1 MADKT
6 PIRGAYNGSSLTGLA
21 EYATGDTVGIAFGG
35 TGLATVGS
43 NQLLTGNGTS
53 ALTSESNLTYDGTTL
68 ATTAF
73 TATGNVSLDGGTFVF
88 NESGADKDF
97 RVEGDSEANLLM
109 IDASTDRI
117 GIGTATPSHLLDVEG
132 VAHIATCI
140 ITPKVCISSQYALPA
155 ADGSAGEILCT
166 DGSGAIAFAE
176 AASSGHTIANEG
188 SVLASRTC
196 LNFTGAAV
204 TASDNSG
211 TNATDVLV
219 CATNALLGIRAAD
232 GTACTITLSNAAVGT
247 CLQSD
252 TAPKLGGN
260 LDVNSNSIV
269 SASNGN
275 IPITP
280 NGSGVVILDGI
291 CHPTA
296 DGSAGQ
302 VLCTNGSAALQW
314 GTIADTT
321 PGGSDTYVQFNN
333 GGAFG
338 GAAGLT
344 WDDTTFKAS
353 NICTAGTA
361 TLATVAATT
370 ITGTIGTAAQ
380 TSITS
385 VGTLSSLTLGGTLS
399 VGDNDITNVGDI
411 AVDTISGDADS
422 NTTIGF
428 PGSDALTFNTGGSE
442 RMRLIGGYLGIGTT
456 APDEILHINSSN
468 VWPRLLIESTASNG
482 YPTLTF
488 ENDATLWNVY
498 ADGANSDSP
507 DAFTIYNTTGNAKFL
522 IQTGGKVG
530 IGTDDPG
537 DARLAIVEIG
547 ETFST
552 TIPAH
557 TVMIAGEG
565 YDAHGVASSAQLFL
579 ADTSTAGAATGG
591 GIQFGGRV
599 TTTDLTEWAGIF
611 GQRES
616 GTSGCYKGYLSFQTR
631 CQGAAMREAVRICS
645 NGVTKF
651 TCDVCVA
658 DDLFVYDNLCVGD
671 QLCTANDLYVGDNAI
686 IYGTL
691 CASERI
697 YVPSSA
703 CVGIGTTIPDMQFH
717 IYDGSA
723 GSVTINTD
731 AALGIESSSNSYI
744 NFITASGCE
753 AGLMFGRATDNNH
766 GGIFYTGGCCMNLVN
781 GNGYNR
787 ISIEP
792 DGDILFSCKLFFDEG
807 QVSLDRYSD
816 AGDGYGVSI
825 NYNGYN
831 GGTDY
836 YRDFMVYDGKNSM
849 VMVVDGSSGK
859 VGIGT
864 TAPAAALHTYNIDK
878 GVTVEGNDN
887 ATITIKSTSADRNA
901 YLYFVNSADSKC
913 FDIVN
918 NSYDPQSGTNQL
930 RFSSTDTSCIMVFNQ
945 NGAVG
950 IGTAAPVG
958 GGPGSLSLYK
968 DSSNYVRF
976 WDNAVATGLLRST
989 GANSPTM
996 VWNNSNDDRLE
1007 VTVFQR
1013 TNAGSAWG
1021 GWWRH
1026 GLMGINAS
1034 PQCAFTIGTGNS
1046 KPLSFFTNNAITAE
1060 FQSDGD
1066 FCIYRC
1072 LFNSAAYNIYVGGR
1086 WMGVSSGGQLGYMS
1100 STCRH
1105 KMNIVDSDD
1114 NAEWILQ
1121 ARPRKFNMRKKDDEG
1136 TILEEAEGGTKYG
1149 FIAEELREIA
1159 PDEYFRDY
1167 INDDDTVDGIDF
1179 LGLTAPIIKMIQK
1192 MHTRIETL
1200 ETQVAALS

>member
-1 MADKT
+1 
-6 PIRGAYNGSSLTGLA
+6 
-21 EYATGDTVGIAFGG
+21 
-35 TGLATVGS
+35 
-43 NQLLTGNGTS
+43 
-53 ALTSESNLTYDGTTL
+53 
-68 ATTAF
+68 
-73 TATGNVSLDGGTFVF
+73 
-88 NESGADKDF
+88 
-97 RVEGDSEANLLM
+97 
-109 IDASTDRI
+109 
-117 GIGTATPSHLLDVEG
+117 
-132 VAHIATCI
+132 
-140 ITPKVCISSQYALPA
+140 
-155 ADGSAGEILCT
+155 
-166 DGSGAIAFAE
+166 
-176 AASSGHTIANEG
+176 
-188 SVLASRTC
+188 
-196 LNFTGAAV
+196 
-204 TASDNSG
+204 
-211 TNATDVLV
+211 
-219 CATNALLGIRAAD
+219 
-232 GTACTITLSNAAVGT
+232 
-247 CLQSD
+247 
-252 TAPKLGGN
+252 
-260 LDVNSNSIV
+260 
-269 SASNGN
+269 
-275 IPITP
+275 
-280 NGSGVVILDGI
+280 
-291 CHPTA
+291 
-296 DGSAGQ
+296 
-302 VLCTNGSAALQW
+302 
-314 GTIADTT
+314 
-321 PGGSDTYVQFNN
+321 
-333 GGAFG
+333 
-338 GAAGLT
+338 
-344 WDDTTFKAS
+344 
-353 NICTAGTA
+353 
-361 TLATVAATT
+361 
-370 ITGTIGTAAQ
+370 
-380 TSITS
+380 
-385 VGTLSSLTLGGTLS
+385 
-399 VGDNDITNVGDI
+399 
-411 AVDTISGDADS
+411 
-422 NTTIGF
+422 
-428 PGSDALTFNTGGSE
+428 
-442 RMRLIGGYLGIGTT
+442 MRLIGGYLGIGTT
-456 APDEILHINSSN
+456 APDEILHINSSS
-468 VWPRLLIESTASNG
+468 VFPRLLIESTASNG

-498 ADGANSDSP
+498 GANGDNSDSP
-507 DAFTIYNTTGNAKFL
+507 DAFQIQNTVGGANFL

-557 TVMIAGEG
+557 TAMIAGEG

-631 CQGAAMREAVRICS
+631 CQGAAMREVVRICS

-792 DGDILFSCKLFFDEG
+792 DGDILFSCRLFFDEG

>member
-1 MADKT
+1 
-6 PIRGAYNGSSLTGLA
+6 
-21 EYATGDTVGIAFGG
+21 
-35 TGLATVGS
+35 
-43 NQLLTGNGTS
+43 
-53 ALTSESNLTYDGTTL
+53 
-68 ATTAF
+68 
-73 TATGNVSLDGGTFVF
+73 
-88 NESGADKDF
+88 
-97 RVEGDSEANLLM
+97 M

-260 LDVNSNSIV
+260 LDVNSNSII

-280 NGSGVVILDGI
+280 NGSGVIILDGI

-333 GGAFG
+333 GGSFG

-361 TLATVAATT
+361 TLATVVATT

-456 APDEILHINSSN
+456 APDEILHINSSS
-468 VWPRLLIESTASNG
+468 VFPRLLIESTASNG

-498 ADGANSDSP
+498 GANGDNSDSP
-507 DAFTIYNTTGNAKFL
+507 DAFQIQNTVGGANFL

-547 ETFST
+547 ETFNT
-552 TIPAH
+552 NIPAH

-565 YDAHGVASSAQLFL
+565 YTGHSSGSALLFL
-579 ADTSTAGAATGG
+579 ADTSAAAADTGG
-591 GIQFGGRV
+591 GIQFGGRDC
-599 TTTDLTEWAGIF
+599 TTGLSEWAGIF
-611 GQRES
+611 GKRES

-631 CQGAAMREAVRICS
+631 CQGAAMREVVRICS

-781 GNGYNR
+781 ANGYNR

>member
-1 MADKT
+1 
-6 PIRGAYNGSSLTGLA
+6 
-21 EYATGDTVGIAFGG
+21 
-35 TGLATVGS
+35 
-43 NQLLTGNGTS
+43 
-53 ALTSESNLTYDGTTL
+53 
-68 ATTAF
+68 
-73 TATGNVSLDGGTFVF
+73 
-88 NESGADKDF
+88 
-97 RVEGDSEANLLM
+97 
-109 IDASTDRI
+109 
-117 GIGTATPSHLLDVEG
+117 
-132 VAHIATCI
+132 
-140 ITPKVCISSQYALPA
+140 
-155 ADGSAGEILCT
+155 
-166 DGSGAIAFAE
+166 
-176 AASSGHTIANEG
+176 
-188 SVLASRTC
+188 
-196 LNFTGAAV
+196 
-204 TASDNSG
+204 
-211 TNATDVLV
+211 
-219 CATNALLGIRAAD
+219 
-232 GTACTITLSNAAVGT
+232 
-247 CLQSD
+247 
-252 TAPKLGGN
+252 
-260 LDVNSNSIV
+260 
-269 SASNGN
+269 
-275 IPITP
+275 
-280 NGSGVVILDGI
+280 
-291 CHPTA
+291 
-296 DGSAGQ
+296 
-302 VLCTNGSAALQW
+302 
-314 GTIADTT
+314 
-321 PGGSDTYVQFNN
+321 
-333 GGAFG
+333 
-338 GAAGLT
+338 
-344 WDDTTFKAS
+344 
-353 NICTAGTA
+353 
-361 TLATVAATT
+361 
-370 ITGTIGTAAQ
+370 
-380 TSITS
+380 
-385 VGTLSSLTLGGTLS
+385 
-399 VGDNDITNVGDI
+399 
-411 AVDTISGDADS
+411 
-422 NTTIGF
+422 
-428 PGSDALTFNTGGSE
+428 
-442 RMRLIGGYLGIGTT
+442 MRLIGGYLGIGTT
-456 APDEILHINSSN
+456 APDEILHINSSS
-468 VWPRLLIESTASNG
+468 VFPRLLIESTASNG

-498 ADGANSDSP
+498 GANGDNSDSP
-507 DAFTIYNTTGNAKFL
+507 DAFQIQNTVGGANFL

-557 TVMIAGEG
+557 TAMIAGEG

-631 CQGAAMREAVRICS
+631 CQGAAMREVVRICS

-781 GNGYNR
+781 ANGYNR